1 MNNFFTKTRLKLIF
15 LVFSVLIFFMLFAK
29 ADVTPGLNPFKL
41 TKTTY
46 GAGDVLQGYVNMS
59 FSSQSADEDIKIT
72 MNEAEQNLSVL
83 NFLIKAGLKPDVN
96 FFCTPKSCA
105 TAYETIG
112 SSSESKKFEKGKT
125 IIGGIVIGRNIQFK
139 DDTLEISVRGEE
151 GEAQTCSKSPLTID
165 VFGDK
170 SVDWQYTEPGD
181 SLCGALLPSACYV
194 EDNNTKSFDITGNPY
209 CEKIFLPVAGK
220 FKLSALVKKNK
231 GEGDLVL
238 SLYDKRTG
246 NAASCYPEEPNETSY
261 AQTIC
266 DVSFSALSYAGAQEY
281 YVCIK
286 DDLAEGGYAI
296 KGEITKPLCGTV
308 GLPDGNATA
317 DFALFA
323 QPLSIMQFNTT
334 FTFND
339 YIFGNSHDDT
349 LAKYIQDYIS
359 ETYNGDCISG
369 CLVPIEITLEQDT
382 TIDNFTI
389 RYSTQGL
396 QTSETRFFELTTK
409 PTLID
414 MNMTS
419 VSLEPAGFIAKGA
432 GSQAATLFIGKLAIG
447 SEQLLIERTPVI
459 KSILQMGYDALTPIQ
474 FVVDVSSP
482 KNNSITSYKWDFG
495 DGSTETG
502 TTNVTTHIYSSIG
515 IFKLKLE
522 ATDSEGLVG
531 TKTKD
536 VSIGSPREVL
546 NKTLVTKK
554 SLLAQVNIQIES
566 AGWYK
571 EMLARELEIADIS
584 DKLTKYEDRYR
595 LAATDAEYLDIMAEL
610 NELNVPKTI
619 YNKETIPSIPL
630 VSNVNSIMPEYI
642 EQLNGGH
649 YDVSYTTEARNAIG
663 EWNYKNLQTT
673 MSSRII
679 ATTKEDNS
687 RQEIAT
693 IISMDI
699 IPITEKDEIFFVILL
714 PYERV
719 KFQEE
724 YGQQQ
729 LDGAIGFILRNATEQ
744 HLNFA
749 VPGRVDPEN
758 LVAFGSP
765 YLDELEI
772 VPPKIECNN
781 NGRCE
786 KGENWRNCRQD
797 CKPIWLSIF
806 YMSLVLVSM
815 YGLYIFLQKWYKTKY
830 EGYLFKNRQDLHN
843 MLYFVS
849 SSLRRGKEEK
859 EVIDEL
865 KKAGWSGEQVDYAI
879 RKISGKRIGLPEIRL
894 KIKNIK
900 IAKKNASAP
909 KA

>member
-1 MNNFFTKTRLKLIF
+1 M
-15 LVFSVLIFFMLFAK
+15 VFSVLILFMLFAK
-29 ADVTPGLNPFKL
+29 AEVMPGLNPFKL

-46 GAGDVLQGYVNMS
+46 GAGDILQGHINIS
-59 FSSQSADEDIKIT
+59 FSSQPAEEDISLV
-72 MNEAEQNLSVL
+72 MNEAEQKLSVL
-83 NFLIKAGLKPDVN
+83 DFLSKSGLKPDIN
-96 FFCTPKSCA
+96 FLCTPKSCA
-105 TAYETIG
+105 TAYETAG
-112 SSSESKKFEKGKT
+112 SSSESKKFEKGKI
-125 IIGGIVIGRNIQFK
+125 IIGGIVIGRDIQFK
-139 DDTLEISVRGEE
+139 DDALEISVRGEE

-165 VFGDK
+165 IFGDK

-209 CEKIFLPVAGK
+209 CENIFLSVAGK

-231 GEGDLVL
+231 GGGDLVL
-238 SLYDKRTG
+238 LLYDKRTG
-246 NAASCYPEEPNETSY
+246 NSASCYPEEPNETSY
-261 AQTIC
+261 TQITC
-266 DVSFSALSYAGAQEY
+266 DVIFSSLSYASVQEY
-281 YVCIK
+281 SVCIK
-286 DDLAEGGYAI
+286 DDLAEGGYSI
-296 KGEITKPLCGTV
+296 KGETTKPLCGTV
-308 GLPDGNATA
+308 GLPNGNATA

-323 QPLSIMQFNTT
+323 QPFSIMQFNTT

-339 YIFGNSHDDT
+339 YIFSNVHDDT
-349 LAKYIQDYIS
+349 LAGYMQDYIS

-369 CLVPIEITLEQDT
+369 CLIPIEIISEEST

-396 QTSETRFFELTTK
+396 QTSETQFFELITK

-414 MNMTS
+414 LNMTYIP
-419 VSLEPAGFIAKGA
+419 LEPVGFIAKGA
-432 GSQAATLFIGKLAIG
+432 GSQTATLFIGKLAIG
-447 SEQLLIERTPVI
+447 SELLLIERTPVI
-459 KSILQMGYDALTPIQ
+459 KDILQMGYDALTPVQ
-474 FVVDVSSP
+474 FVVDAYSP
-482 KNNSITSYKWDFG
+482 KNNSLVSYKWDFG
-495 DGSTETG
+495 DGSAETT

-515 IFKLKLE
+515 TFKLRVDV
-522 ATDSEGLVG
+522 TDSEGLIG

-536 VSIGSPREVL
+536 LTIGSPREIL
-546 NKTLVTKK
+546 NKTLDIKK
-554 SLLAQVNIQIES
+554 SLLNQVNMQLES
-566 AGWYK
+566 TGWYK
-571 EMLARELEIADIS
+571 EVLTRELGIADIS
-584 DKLTKYEDRYR
+584 DKLSKYEDRYR
-595 LAATDAEYLDIMAEL
+595 LAATDADYLDIMAKL
-610 NELNVPKTI
+610 KELNVPRTI
-619 YNKETIPSIPL
+619 YDKESIPSIPL
-630 VSNVNSIMPEYI
+630 VSNVNYIMPEYI
-642 EQLNGGH
+642 EKLNGGN

-663 EWNYKNLQTT
+663 EWSYKNLQVT

-679 ATTKEDNS
+679 AATKEDDS
-687 RQEIAT
+687 KQEIAT

-699 IPITEKDEIFFVILL
+699 IPTTGKEEIFFVILL

-729 LDGAIGFILRNATEQ
+729 LDGAIGFVFMNATEQ

-749 VPGRVDPEN
+749 VPGRIDPEN

-765 YLDELEI
+765 YLGELEI

-797 CKPIWLSIF
+797 CKPIGLAVLYIL
-806 YMSLVLVSM
+806 LVIALM
-815 YGLYIFLQKWYKTKY
+815 YSLYIFLQKWYKTKY

-859 EVIDEL
+859 EIIGEL
-865 KKAGWSGEQVDYAI
+865 KKAGWSGEQIDYAT
-879 RKISGKRIGLPEIRL
+879 RKISGKQIGLPEIRL

-900 IAKKNASAP
+900 IAKKNASSP